1 MEDNDAIP
9 ITTITLK
16 ADTPSSGNNQP
27 SSTFDRQSALGDQL
41 NQDDLNLVDE
51 EVKIDL
57 KADLKAS
64 KNDLRSSFR
73 KLGDARKSM
82 D

>member
-9 ITTITLK
+9 ITTIAIK

-27 SSTFDRQSALGDQL
+27 SSTFDRQSALVDQL
-41 NQDDLNLVDE
+41 NQDDLNPLDE

-57 KADLKAS
+57 RAELKAS
-64 KNDLRSSFR
+64 KFDLR
-73 KLGDARKSM
+73 
-82 D
+82 